1 MKIKIKKEVA
11 LKLNFEKMQNWKNIE
26 KLKKIALTVI
36 AS

>member
-1 MKIKIKKEVA
+1 MKIEKKESN
-11 LKLNFEKMQNWKNIE
+11 LKLNFGKLKAWKNIE